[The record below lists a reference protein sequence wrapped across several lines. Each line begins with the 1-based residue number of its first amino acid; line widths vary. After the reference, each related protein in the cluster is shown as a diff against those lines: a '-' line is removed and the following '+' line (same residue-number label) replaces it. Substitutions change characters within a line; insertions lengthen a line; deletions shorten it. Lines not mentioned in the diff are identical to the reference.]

1 MRGSLRP
8 GGQLRTDPAH
18 VRFGPVKRGSCRY
31 ALPVSLLSSSAAEVR
46 VGELRGGARLHLE
59 LVEGGTF
66 KVVLEATRAA
76 IVEATLLFTTSSG
89 GSLAIPVSARILE
102 PTLFHARANSLHVE
116 REPPP
121 SGPIEMMPLV
131 ASSRAVQILRLPGR
145 RAGGPRLGWVET
157 TIEPPAAELV
167 VTGGGGGDAAA
178 AAAVAE
184 AETEAEEDRAIGATQ
199 LALGRDEVQGL
210 QHRLIEVYEKVRR
223 VSAQVAKVAPQ
234 MRMVAAIGK
243 FGKLPGV
250 AGKAAEALQ
259 AELRQL
265 TPTIEAAVADLKL
278 FRGGGLHL
286 QGAIQQ
292 AALAPARVEGA
303 ASRERL
309 AHAALAEERLARQ
322 SAEAAVAAAE
332 AASRRP
338 ASAAAATGGGAAA
351 AAEARE
357 LRTRC
362 SRMALAEAEV
372 RAALLASQKEVTRL
386 RVIER
391 RVAEEEKAEAATADE
406 IGALRRK
413 LDDAQRTIERLE
425 STLVPKAEVEKAQQQ
440 AAYLE
445 RQLERAEASAMEKK
459 EAAEAL
465 TRSAKIE
472 VEWRYNVQRVLEK
485 LLKWTERADV
495 APKLPAGLYAAGGDA
510 FSKRREAEDWLGTL
524 ASLLG
529 AVRTRAAA
537 GGARKGRALGA
548 AAVAERAPPLAAP
561 RARPAARVE
570 RPAHRRARAI
580 GRLAANRPP
589 PKRAWD
595 CDGGPG
601 ARSAVAARPR
611 RKSSVTKR

>member
-1 MRGSLRP
+1 M
-8 GGQLRTDPAH
+8 RTDPAH
-18 VRFGPVKRGSCRY
+18 VRFGPLKRGTCRY

-46 VGELRGGARLHLE
+46 VGEMRGCARLHLE

-121 SGPIEMMPLV
+121 SGPIETMPLV

-167 VTGGGGGDAAA
+167 VTGGGGGDAAT

-184 AETEAEEDRAIGATQ
+184 AEAEAEEDRAIGATQ

-210 QHRLIEVYEKVRR
+210 QHRLIEVYERVRR

-250 AGKAAEALQ
+250 AGKAAESLQ

-309 AHAALAEERLARQ
+309 AHAALAEERLARK

-362 SRMALAEAEV
+362 SRMALAEAEA

-413 LDDAQRTIERLE
+413 LDEAQRTIERLE

-472 VEWRYNVQRVLEK
+472 GEWRYNVQRVLEK

-529 AVRTRAAA
+529 AVRTHIEEAELMPRLVKGGGGEVAAEAAAAA
-537 GGARKGRALGA
+537 GRRS
-548 AAVAERAPPLAAP
+548 PPGL
-561 RARPAARVE
+561 
-570 RPAHRRARAI
+570 
-580 GRLAANRPP
+580 RPP
-589 PKRAWD
+589 GW
-595 CDGGPG
+595 
-601 ARSAVAARPR
+601 
-611 RKSSVTKR
+611 

>member
-18 VRFGPVKRGSCRY
+18 VRFGPLKRGSCRY

-76 IVEATLLFTTSSG
+76 IVEATLLFTSSSG

-178 AAAVAE
+178 AAAAAAE
-184 AETEAEEDRAIGATQ
+184 AEAEAEEDRAIGATQ

-322 SAEAAVAAAE
+322 SAR
-332 AASRRP
+332 SGCRR
-338 ASAAAATGGGAAA
+338 
-351 AAEARE
+351 
-357 LRTRC
+357 
-362 SRMALAEAEV
+362 
-372 RAALLASQKEVTRL
+372 
-386 RVIER
+386 
-391 RVAEEEKAEAATADE
+391 
-406 IGALRRK
+406 
-413 LDDAQRTIERLE
+413 
-425 STLVPKAEVEKAQQQ
+425 
-440 AAYLE
+440 
-445 RQLERAEASAMEKK
+445 
-459 EAAEAL
+459 
-465 TRSAKIE
+465 
-472 VEWRYNVQRVLEK
+472 
-485 LLKWTERADV
+485 
-495 APKLPAGLYAAGGDA
+495 
-510 FSKRREAEDWLGTL
+510 
-524 ASLLG
+524 
-529 AVRTRAAA
+529 RTRASARSSASATSSSCRAA
-537 GGARKGRALGA
+537 GASPSSSNWSSRCEPSSAKACAGLRW
-548 AAVAERAPPLAAP
+548 
-561 RARPAARVE
+561 
-570 RPAHRRARAI
+570 
-580 GRLAANRPP
+580 
-589 PKRAWD
+589 RAW
-595 CDGGPG
+595 
-601 ARSAVAARPR
+601 SQIR
-611 RKSSVTKR
+611 RCCKAQP